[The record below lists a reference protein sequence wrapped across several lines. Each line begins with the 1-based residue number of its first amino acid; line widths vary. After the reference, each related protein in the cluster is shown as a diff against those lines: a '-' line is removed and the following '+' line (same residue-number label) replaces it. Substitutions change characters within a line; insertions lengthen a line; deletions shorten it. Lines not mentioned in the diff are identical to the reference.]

1 MGLMTFLRNRAGF
14 ILIGAIGFAIV
25 AFLVG
30 DAMQAGQP
38 FWSASQK
45 VVGSI
50 DGEEI
55 SIDQF
60 GPKVDQSLAQFKQQ
74 YGGSG
79 NAQMQAMAVDNVW
92 QGEVASVL
100 LGKEYNR
107 LGLTISSDE
116 LFDLLQG
123 SNPSP
128 LIVQYFGNP
137 QTGEINR
144 AEVINSLKQQGQN
157 PQLKQQWDMLQEEIE
172 KQALQKKYANL
183 ITNSMYVTTLEAND
197 EYQNRN
203 KLASFKYAV
212 LDYASVPDADV
223 KLTESDYSDYYNENK
238 KRFENPT
245 ETRSFEY
252 VSFSVNPT
260 KADSAAVKTQIE
272 KLAAD
277 FRTSTNDSLFA
288 AVNSDVKVPYAYM
301 SKGKLD
307 PAVDSVVFNL
317 PAGSYYGPAF
327 SGNSYKLVK
336 VIDTRFSPDSVKA
349 SHILI
354 NPSSLGGAD

>member
-123 SNPSP
+123 SNP
-128 LIVQYFGNP
+128 F
-137 QTGEINR
+137 
-144 AEVINSLKQQGQN
+144 
-157 PQLKQQWDMLQEEIE
+157 W
-172 KQALQKKYANL
+172 
-183 ITNSMYVTTLEAND
+183 
-197 EYQNRN
+197 
-203 KLASFKYAV
+203 
-212 LDYASVPDADV
+212 
-223 KLTESDYSDYYNENK
+223 
-238 KRFENPT
+238 
-245 ETRSFEY
+245 
-252 VSFSVNPT
+252 
-260 KADSAAVKTQIE
+260 
-272 KLAAD
+272 
-277 FRTSTNDSLFA
+277 
-288 AVNSDVKVPYAYM
+288 
-301 SKGKLD
+301 
-307 PAVDSVVFNL
+307 
-317 PAGSYYGPAF
+317 
-327 SGNSYKLVK
+327 
-336 VIDTRFSPDSVKA
+336 
-349 SHILI
+349 
-354 NPSSLGGAD
+354 